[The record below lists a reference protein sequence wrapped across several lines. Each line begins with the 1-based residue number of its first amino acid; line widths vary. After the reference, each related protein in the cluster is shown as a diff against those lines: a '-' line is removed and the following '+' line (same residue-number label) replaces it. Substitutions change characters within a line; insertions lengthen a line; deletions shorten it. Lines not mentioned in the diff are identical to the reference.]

1 MSRMELNEILQQAGR
16 YLFLLP
22 ENRKKDSI
30 SLNEKIEV
38 KKDLYGN
45 NFIWLEYGEN
55 IEDLQAAYEALL
67 NYIIKKEIST
77 RETLL
82 FLQPLKN
89 LCQIK

>member
-22 ENRKKDSI
+22 ENREKDSI